1 MMVRVRLVSL
11 LRDAVDGRASV
22 ELELPGRSEASLGE
36 VLEELY
42 KRHPRLRR
50 LVEELNRRG
59 LTVVYTVNGQGT
71 EPGDMVKDG
80 DTVALLPPA
89 SGG

>member
-1 MMVRVRLVSL
+1 MRVRVRLVSL
-11 LRDAVDGRASV
+11 LRDAVDGSASV
-22 ELELPGRSEASLGE
+22 ELEIPGRSEASLGE

-42 KRHPRLRR
+42 KRYPRLGR
-50 LVEELNRRG
+50 LVEELDRRG
-59 LTVVYTVNGQGT
+59 LTVVYTVNGQGAG
-71 EPGDMVKDG
+71 PGDTVRDG